1 MKKRQFAILGS
12 TGSIGT
18 QALEVVSEH
27 SDLFE
32 VYALTANNQVDLLI
46 NQARKY
52 MPEVVVI
59 ANERKYPELKEALE
73 DLPIKVWA
81 GADAIAQMVQS
92 EPIDM
97 VLTAMVGYSGLRP
110 TISAIKAG
118 KAIALANKETLV
130 VAGELIMKLAA
141 EHKVPILPVDSEHSA
156 IFQCLT
162 GAYDNPI
169 EKILLTASGG
179 PFRRKTLEELAT
191 VTKAQALRHPNWTMG
206 AKITIDSASM
216 MNKGFEMIEAKW
228 LFDVTPDQVQV
239 VVHPQS
245 VIHSMVQFED
255 GAVIAQLGIP
265 DMKLPIAYA
274 FSFPTRMRSMAPRLD
289 FNQYSTLTFEEPD
302 MERFRNLAFAF
313 EAARQGGNMPCIL
326 NAANEVVVAAFLQD
340 RIGFLQMSDVI
351 ERTMRKASFIVNP
364 SYEDYVATDTEAR
377 RLAAEVFC
385 NNLKQNKQ

>member
-1 MKKRQFAILGS
+1 MRKRQIAILGS

-18 QALEVVSEH
+18 QALEVISEH
-27 SDLFE
+27 SDQFE
-32 VYALTANNQVDLLI
+32 VYALTCNNQVDLLI
-46 NQARKY
+46 EQARRF

-81 GADAIAQMVQS
+81 GSEAIVQMVRM

-97 VLTAMVGYSGLRP
+97 VLTAMVGYAGLRP
-110 TISAIKAG
+110 TIAAIEAG

-130 VAGELIMKLAA
+130 VAGELIMGLA
-141 EHKVPILPVDSEHSA
+141 ERHKVPILPVDSEHSA
-156 IFQCLT
+156 IFQCLQ
-162 GAYDNPI
+162 GAVNPI

-179 PFRRKTLEELAT
+179 PFRTKTMEELAT
-191 VTKAQALRHPNWTMG
+191 VTKAQALKHPNWKMG

-228 LFDVTPDQVQV
+228 LFDVTPSQVQV
-239 VVHPQS
+239 LVHPQS
-245 VIHSMVQFED
+245 VIHSAVQFED

-274 FSFPTRMRSMAPRLD
+274 FSYPRRLKSQAPRLD
-289 FNQYSTLTFEEPD
+289 FNQYTTLTFEEPD

-326 NAANEVVVAAFLQD
+326 NAANEVVVAAFLRD
-340 RIGFLQMSDVI
+340 EIGFLRMSEVI
-351 ERTMRKASFIVNP
+351 ERVMARASFLSKP
-364 SYEDYVATDTEAR
+364 TYDDYVATDSEAR
-377 RLAAEVFC
+377 SIAAE
-385 NNLKQNKQ
+385 LL